1 MAAALAEDDKASGYE
16 YSNGASGAGG
26 VRSNE
31 RIVTSGFSSFT
42 KQQQAAARPSPR
54 STGGRGAHRDAS
66 RDQKVAYEAQHGM
79 RAPEDYKTAR
89 MVDSF
94 DGPPFGLPPL
104 PRLFPGFR
112 GGSLHSGDGGGLGG
126 PGLASANDL
135 ERALLGAGLGG
146 GGGLMMGGMMGPSPL
161 VVDVPDSEWMFPLP
175 KGAKQLNCGGDV
187 AVARSKAREEK
198 KWVLVCLAAM
208 DLFDSHRLNRD
219 LWGNESLLELIE
231 ASFVFWHRTT
241 SSPQGQA
248 FKQLYQVRLQRYRE
262 VTGNSLLPSFSSII
276 LPHLLSCLSF
286 SPLSTHPLP

>member
-1 MAAALAEDDKASGYE
+1 VPSTQTYGSGASSSAASPLPEAYDQEAADAAMAAALAEDDKAPGYE
-16 YSNGASGAGG
+16 YSSAGAGG
-26 VRSNE
+26 VRSYE
-31 RIVTSGFSSFT
+31 RSHSSGFSPSAN
-42 KQQQAAARPSPR
+42 QEQAARPSSSR

-66 RDQKVAYEAQHGM
+66 RDHEVAYEAQHGM

-94 DGPPFGLPPL
+94 DGPPFGLPPI
-104 PRLFPGFR
+104 PRQFPGFR
-112 GGSLHSGDGGGLGG
+112 GGSLRPGDGGGLGG
-126 PGLASANDL
+126 AGLASSANDL

-146 GGGLMMGGMMGPSPL
+146 GGGPMMGAMMGPSPL

-198 KWVLVCLAAM
+198 KWVLVCLAAL

-219 LWGNESLLELIE
+219 LWGNESLLELVE

-248 FKQLYQVRLQRYRE
+248 FKQLYQVHDQ
-262 VTGNSLLPSFSSII
+262 T
-276 LPHLLSCLSF
+276 
-286 SPLSTHPLP
+286 